1 MPADAGGCSDILRT
15 SGGQRGRRPDR
26 RRSRKKTTTD
36 MKLDTFS
43 DYARKG
49 AMCVLGLGLAVTAAL
64 PLTSCEGIMEDLE
77 ECPQGLRLRFV
88 YDYNMEF
95 ANAFPSQVD
104 CLTVVFYDAGGNPVA
119 TRTNTD
125 REQLGDEFWRMTVD
139 LAPGTYNILA
149 YGGMEDS
156 KANFSF
162 TSEPETTRM
171 KDLGVRLGSNFLTAP
186 TGTQL
191 HPLFYGRLETAE
203 VGEDDI
209 TYRDVT
215 VKMMKD
221 TNNIRILLQNL
232 NGDSLSGDDFTIN
245 ITDDNTLFD
254 YMNDIVPQ
262 ENITYWP
269 WTKGQQSAGVLDDGR
284 EAMLAYAEL
293 STSRL
298 VAGHDARLTVTSN
311 DNGRTIIDIPLVNY
325 LLLLKSQEFD
335 KMGAQ
340 EFLDR
345 ESRWAITFFLQGDG
359 TWMDAYIKVNDWI
372 VRINNTEF

>member
-15 SGGQRGRRPDR
+15 SGGPGGRRPDR
-26 RRSRKKTTTD
+26 RRPRNKTTTD

-104 CLTVVFYDAGGNPVA
+104 CLTVLFYDAEGNYVT

-139 LAPGTYNILA
+139 LAPGTYSILA
-149 YGGMEDS
+149 YGGLEDS

-162 TSEPETTRM
+162 TSDPETTPM
-171 KDLGVRLGSNFLTAP
+171 KDLQVRLGSNFITSPA
-186 TGTQL
+186 GTQL
-191 HPLFYGRLETAE
+191 HPLFYGQLETAE
-203 VGEDDI
+203 VGEDDT

-215 VKMMKD
+215 VRMMKD

-232 NGDSLSGDDFTIN
+232 NGDPLSGDDFTIN
-245 ITDDNTLFD
+245 ITDDNTLLN
-254 YMNDIVPQ
+254 YMNDVVAQQ
-262 ENITYWP
+262 EITYWP

-298 VAGHDARLTVTSN
+298 VAGHDARLRVTAN

-345 ESRWAITFFLQGDG
+345 ESRWAVTFFLQGDG